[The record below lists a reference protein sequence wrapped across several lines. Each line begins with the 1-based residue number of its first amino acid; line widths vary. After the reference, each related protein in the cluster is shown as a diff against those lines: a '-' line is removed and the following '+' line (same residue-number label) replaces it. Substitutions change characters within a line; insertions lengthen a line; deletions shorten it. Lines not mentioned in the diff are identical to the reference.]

1 MGAGVV
7 EVGGA
12 IVVGG
17 IVVGGM
23 VVAAMVV
30 GATVVAGSV
39 VDAAVVAGSVLAGSV
54 VDDVVWATSAI
65 AELELGS
72 SAVAN
77 CGSSPGAKAAA
88 TITRPIMPAVAQPQ
102 TGSAVRRRVHQRAR
116 EHLAHRRVRWRWW

>member
-1 MGAGVV
+1 MAAPVVEVAADWSSWEQEWAV

-23 VVAAMVV
+23 VVAAMAV
-30 GATVVAGSV
+30 GRRPVVAGSV

-54 VDDVVWATSAI
+54 ADDVVWATSAI

-77 CGSSPGAKAAA
+77 CGPSPGAKAAA

-102 TGSAVRRRVHQRAR
+102 TGAR
-116 EHLAHRRVRWRWW
+116 